1 MKIQQYAGVYE
12 CMKNE
17 WMNQWMNEWTLLNK
31 FICSR
36 IKTWMLE
43 NLKQHETNQ
52 SRASQW
58 QKQNRK
64 MPFYDL
70 ELKFNVRFS
79 RLASVW
85 KY

>member
-1 MKIQQYAGVYE
+1 
-12 CMKNE
+12 
-17 WMNQWMNEWTLLNK
+17 
-31 FICSR
+31 
-36 IKTWMLE
+36 MLE

-70 ELKFNVRFS
+70 ELKFNVKFS